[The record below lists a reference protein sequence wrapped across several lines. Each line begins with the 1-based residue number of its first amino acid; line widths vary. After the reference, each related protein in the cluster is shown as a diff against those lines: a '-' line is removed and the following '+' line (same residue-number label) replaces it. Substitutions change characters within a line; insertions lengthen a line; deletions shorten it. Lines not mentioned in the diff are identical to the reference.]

1 MSLTFHLP
9 LLITM
14 TTCHRTLNKIFIRSR
29 GRSPE
34 SEPIGTRLVRR
45 WSSLISGIF
54 LLTSLHLPVFHR
66 GNGHLLWHL
75 FDVFGFRCGSHWESG
90 KTFCWFQSIQVTT
103 RWAQPRPHGLHWNFK
118 FKWVSEHR
126 NKRVKCVCTYR
137 TPWALFPLRRTNS
150 CIAIFFVLCWLVFS
164 STMFVLNS
172 NRLFDIAMD
181 PNTVDFSRF

>member
-1 MSLTFHLP
+1 MSLTFHLS

-29 GRSPE
+29 DGPLR
-34 SEPIGTRLVRR
+34 SEPTGKRPGGA
-45 WSSLISGIF
+45 LISGIF
-54 LLTSLHLPVFHR
+54 VLTSLHLPVFHR

-126 NKRVKCVCTYR
+126 YKRVKCVYLQNPKSSLSIEADKQLYCN
-137 TPWALFPLRRTNS
+137 FLR
-150 CIAIFFVLCWLVFS
+150 AVLACLQLYNAYS
-164 STMFVLNS
+164 QL
-172 NRLFDIAMD
+172 
-181 PNTVDFSRF
+181 